1 MPFCF
6 FLDHLQATIDAII
19 AFSQNT
25 FHTTTQKR
33 WKHKEKKEGKK
44 IVKKG
49 MNSSPRFL
57 IPP

>member
-6 FLDHLQATIDAII
+6 FLDLLQAFDAVI

-33 WKHKEKKEGKK
+33 WKHKEKEKEKK
-44 IVKKG
+44 KVKKR
-49 MNSSPRFL
+49 MNSSPRLL